1 MSFASYP
8 TVILNCSVF
17 YLVEIGLFCTICILI
32 FVNSPACMHYF
43 VLELFSKD
51 LRNFLFY
58 FAEMYFDRGNFYDFT
73 SLGEYSINDFY
84 CFNFSFSLHGSC
96 LVCGSLFCLLQW
108 YWKPDWISW
117 PDLKTSEPFNLVEV
131 TSQVLPSKIL
141 GELFCQWWNWSLKRK
156 HNNQWPGFTI

>member
-84 CFNFSFSLHGSC
+84 CFNFSFFFTRFLFSLWKSI
-96 LVCGSLFCLLQW
+96 LF
-108 YWKPDWISW
+108 IAMI
-117 PDLKTSEPFNLVEV
+117 LKTRLDQLTWLE
-131 TSQVLPSKIL
+131 
-141 GELFCQWWNWSLKRK
+141 
-156 HNNQWPGFTI
+156 NQWTL